1 MKKSLILIL
10 TALLLVLA
18 GCGQS
23 ASTSSNTT
31 GSASDA
37 SGAAAPEEKK
47 STEMTTIKVASLP
60 APMDAILLLVK
71 PLLVEDGI
79 NLEIVEMSDNIQPN
93 DALANKEVDANFFQH
108 VPYAEA
114 YNEARGSKIVPIQPV
129 YNALYAGYSS
139 KHKSI
144 EELPDSAI
152 VVIPNDPPNIAH
164 SLLLLE
170 QNDLIELKEGAGI
183 KAGLQDIT
191 SNPKNLQF
199 KEVDLLTLNRMM
211 DDADLVT
218 MYPAYAKPLGLS
230 AKKDALIVEKDMEAF
245 AITLMARE
253 DNKNDPALL
262 KLAERMRGPEVV
274 KFLEEEYTDTYP
286 AF

>member
-10 TALLLVLA
+10 TALFLVLA

-23 ASTSSNTT
+23 ASTSTSSDKTADKTDSSAAKGTDSEELTT
-31 GSASDA
+31 L
-37 SGAAAPEEKK
+37 
-47 STEMTTIKVASLP
+47 KVASLP
-60 APMDAILLLVK
+60 APMDAILQLVK

-114 YNEARGSKIVPIQPV
+114 YNEAKGAHIVPVQPV
-129 YNALYAGYSS
+129 YNAMYAGYS
-139 KHKSI
+139 KKYKSI
-144 EELPDSAI
+144 DELPDGASVA
-152 VVIPNDPPNIAH
+152 IPNDPPNIAH

-170 QNDLIELKEGAGI
+170 QNNLIKLKDGVGI
-183 KAGLQDIT
+183 KATIQDIT

-211 DDADLVT
+211 DDVDMVT

-230 AKKDALIVEKDMEAF
+230 AKKDALIVEKDMQAF

-253 DNKNDPALL
+253 DNKNDPAIQ
-262 KLAERMRGPEVV
+262 KLAERMRGPEVK

>member
-1 MKKSLILIL
+1 MKKSLILVL
-10 TALLLVLA
+10 TALFLILA

-23 ASTSSNTT
+23 ASTPADKPADK
-31 GSASDA
+31 GAKE
-37 SGAAAPEEKK
+37 AAAPET
-47 STEMTTIKVASLP
+47 TENKELTTLKVASLP

-71 PLLVEDGI
+71 PLLAEDGI

-114 YNEARGSKIVPIQPV
+114 YNEARGSKIVPVQPV

-139 KHKSI
+139 KHESI
-144 EELPDSAI
+144 DELPDGAV

-253 DNKNDPALL
+253 DNKDDPAIQ
-262 KLAERMRGPEVV
+262 KLAERMRGPEVA

>member
-10 TALLLVLA
+10 TALFLVLA

-23 ASTSSNTT
+23 ASTSSDKANGTT
-31 GSASDA
+31 DQAASESKDN
-37 SGAAAPEEKK
+37 K
-47 STEMTTIKVASLP
+47 EMTTLKVASLP

-114 YNEARGSKIVPIQPV
+114 YNDAHDSKIVPVQPV
-129 YNALYAGYSS
+129 YNALYAGYSN
-139 KHKSI
+139 KYKSI
-144 EELPDSAI
+144 DELPDGASVA
-152 VVIPNDPPNIAH
+152 IPNDPPNIAH

-183 KAGLQDIT
+183 KATLQDIT

-211 DDADLVT
+211 DDVDMVT

-230 AKKDALIVEKDMEAF
+230 AKEDALIVEKDMQAF

-253 DNKNDPALL
+253 DNKDDPAIQ
-262 KLAERMRGPEVV
+262 KLAERMRGPEVE
-274 KFLEEEYTDTYP
+274 KFLKEEYTDTYP

>member
-10 TALLLVLA
+10 TALFLVLA
-18 GCGQS
+18 GCGQ
-23 ASTSSNTT
+23 AATTSSDKTAGKT
-31 GSASDA
+31 KTD
-37 SGAAAPEEKK
+37 AAATE
-47 STEMTTIKVASLP
+47 STESKELTTLKVASLP

-114 YNEARGSKIVPIQPV
+114 YNEAKGAHIVPVQPV
-129 YNALYAGYSS
+129 YNALYAGYS
-139 KHKSI
+139 KKYKSI
-144 EELPDSAI
+144 DELPDGASVA
-152 VVIPNDPPNIAH
+152 IPNDPPNIAH

-170 QNDLIELKEGAGI
+170 QNNLIKLKDGVGI
-183 KAGLQDIT
+183 KATIQDIT

-211 DDADLVT
+211 DDVDMVT

-230 AKKDALIVEKDMEAF
+230 AKKDALIVEKDMQAF

-253 DNKNDPALL
+253 DNKDDPAIQ
-262 KLAERMRGPEVV
+262 KLAERMRGPEVK

>member
-1 MKKSLILIL
+1 MKKSMLLIL
-10 TALLLVLA
+10 TAMFLVLA
-18 GCGQS
+18 GCGQGGGT
-23 ASTSSNTT
+23 ASNNANGTAETTANTENT
-31 GSASDA
+31 DSK
-37 SGAAAPEEKK
+37 EL
-47 STEMTTIKVASLP
+47 TTLKVASLP

-114 YNEARGSKIVPIQPV
+114 YNEAKGANIVPVQPV
-129 YNALYAGYSS
+129 YNALYAGYS
-139 KHKSI
+139 KKYKSV
-144 EELPDSAI
+144 EELPDNAI
-152 VVIPNDPPNIAH
+152 IAIPNDPPNIAH

-170 QNDLIELKEGAGI
+170 QNDMIELKEGVGI
-183 KAGLQDIT
+183 KATLQDIT
-191 SNPKNLQF
+191 SNPKNYQF

-230 AKKDALIVEKDMEAF
+230 AKKDALIVEKDMQAF

-253 DNKNDPALL
+253 DNKDDPAIQ

>member
-10 TALLLVLA
+10 TALFLVLA
-18 GCGQS
+18 GCGQ
-23 ASTSSNTT
+23 AANTSSDKTT
-31 GSASDA
+31 DKTKTD
-37 SGAAAPEEKK
+37 AAA
-47 STEMTTIKVASLP
+47 TENTANKELTTLKVASLP

-114 YNEARGSKIVPIQPV
+114 YNEAKGAHIVPVQPV
-129 YNALYAGYSS
+129 YNALYAGYS
-139 KHKSI
+139 KKYKSI
-144 EELPDSAI
+144 DELPDGASVA
-152 VVIPNDPPNIAH
+152 IPNDPPNIAH

-170 QNDLIELKEGAGI
+170 QNNLIKLKDGVGI
-183 KAGLQDIT
+183 KATIQDIT

-211 DDADLVT
+211 DDVDMVT

-230 AKKDALIVEKDMEAF
+230 AKKDALIVEKDMQAF

-253 DNKNDPALL
+253 DNKNDPAIQ
-262 KLAERMRGPEVV
+262 KLAERMRGPEVK

>member
-10 TALLLVLA
+10 TALFLVLA
-18 GCGQS
+18 GCGQ
-23 ASTSSNTT
+23 AATTSSDKT
-31 GSASDA
+31 SDKTKTD
-37 SGAAAPEEKK
+37 AAATE
-47 STEMTTIKVASLP
+47 STESKELTTLKVASLP

-114 YNEARGSKIVPIQPV
+114 YNEAKGAHIVPVQPV
-129 YNALYAGYSS
+129 YNAMYAGYS
-139 KHKSI
+139 KKYKSI
-144 EELPDSAI
+144 DELPDGASVA
-152 VVIPNDPPNIAH
+152 IPNDPPNIAH

-170 QNDLIELKEGAGI
+170 QNNLIKLKDGVGI
-183 KAGLQDIT
+183 KATIQDIT

-211 DDADLVT
+211 DDVDMVT

-230 AKKDALIVEKDMEAF
+230 AKKDALIVEKDMQAF

-253 DNKNDPALL
+253 DNKNDPAIQ
-262 KLAERMRGPEVV
+262 KLAERMRGPEVK

>member
-10 TALLLVLA
+10 TALFLVLA
-18 GCGQS
+18 GCGQ
-23 ASTSSNTT
+23 AATTSSDKTT
-31 GSASDA
+31 DKTKTD
-37 SGAAAPEEKK
+37 AAA
-47 STEMTTIKVASLP
+47 TENTANKELTTLKVASLP

-114 YNEARGSKIVPIQPV
+114 YNEAKGAHIVPVQPV
-129 YNALYAGYSS
+129 YNALYAGYS
-139 KHKSI
+139 KKYKSI
-144 EELPDSAI
+144 DELPDGASVA
-152 VVIPNDPPNIAH
+152 IPNDPPNIAH

-170 QNDLIELKEGAGI
+170 QNNLIKLKDGVGI
-183 KAGLQDIT
+183 KATIQDIT

-211 DDADLVT
+211 DDVDMVT

-230 AKKDALIVEKDMEAF
+230 AKKDALIVEKDMQAF

-253 DNKNDPALL
+253 DNKNDPAIQ
-262 KLAERMRGPEVV
+262 KLAERMRGPEVK

>member
-1 MKKSLILIL
+1 MKKYLFI
-10 TALLLVLA
+10 VLA
-18 GCGQS
+18 ALIVILSGCGQS
-23 ASTSSNTT
+23 SSTP
-31 GSASDA
+31 
-37 SGAAAPEEKK
+37 AAPSDSGTANKTDGADSGDTKELTKL
-47 STEMTTIKVASLP
+47 KVASLP

-79 NLEIVEMSDNIQPN
+79 DLEIVEMSDNIQPN
-93 DALANKEVDANFFQH
+93 DALAHKEVDANFFQH

-114 YNEARGSKIVPIQPV
+114 YNEAHDSDIVPVQPV
-129 YNALYAGYSS
+129 YNALYAGYS
-139 KHKSI
+139 KKYKSVDD
-144 EELPDSAI
+144 LPDGAI
-152 VVIPNDPPNIAH
+152 VAIPNDPPNIAH

-170 QNDLIELKEGAGI
+170 QNDLIELKEGVGI
-183 KAGLQDIT
+183 KATLQDIT
-191 SNPKNLQF
+191 SNPKNLDF

-211 DDADLVT
+211 DDADMVT

-230 AKKDALIVEKDMEAF
+230 AKKDALIVEKDMQAF

-253 DNKNDPALL
+253 DNKDDPAIQ
-262 KLAERMRGPEVV
+262 KLAERMRGPEVE

>member
-10 TALLLVLA
+10 TALFLVLA
-18 GCGQS
+18 GCGQ
-23 ASTSSNTT
+23 AATTSSDKTADKT
-31 GSASDA
+31 KTD
-37 SGAAAPEEKK
+37 AAATE
-47 STEMTTIKVASLP
+47 STESKELTTLKVASLP

-114 YNEARGSKIVPIQPV
+114 YNEAKGAHIVPVQPV
-129 YNALYAGYSS
+129 YNALYAGYS
-139 KHKSI
+139 KKYKSI
-144 EELPDSAI
+144 DELPDGASVA
-152 VVIPNDPPNIAH
+152 IPNDPPNIAH

-170 QNDLIELKEGAGI
+170 QNNLIKLKDGVGI
-183 KAGLQDIT
+183 KATIQDIT

-211 DDADLVT
+211 DDVDMVT

-230 AKKDALIVEKDMEAF
+230 AKKDALIVEKDMQAF

-253 DNKNDPALL
+253 DNKDDPAIQ
-262 KLAERMRGPEVV
+262 KLAERMRGPEVK